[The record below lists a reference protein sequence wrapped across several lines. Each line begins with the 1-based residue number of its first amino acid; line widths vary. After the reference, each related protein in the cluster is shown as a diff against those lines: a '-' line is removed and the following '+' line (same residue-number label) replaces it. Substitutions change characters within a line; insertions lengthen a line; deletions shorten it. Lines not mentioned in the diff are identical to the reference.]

1 MKKLIILSI
10 AVTLLSLV
18 VKAQNMPKQNLL
30 LIHTIYLSLTPEN
43 MNVNVDSIL
52 KIYKQY
58 IFDKNPY
65 YLNTKIVKH
74 WYGHDSREVL
84 MISEL
89 KSWGD
94 IEKAD
99 AKRTEIINELDKM
112 PQMQKGGMM
121 WFSLISPEHHSDE
134 IYQVV
139 AE

>member
-1 MKKLIILSI
+1 
-10 AVTLLSLV
+10 
-18 VKAQNMPKQNLL
+18 
-30 LIHTIYLSLTPEN
+30 